1 MGEPPVQ
8 QYLWS
13 AKTKL
18 NANVPI
24 RNSTIGMQSCA
35 VHGLTGNGPR
45 LTGNQTSCATLNES
59 KRREWQQ
66 AAAYSMYST
75 TSETAAAAA
84 VLPVV
89 EQAASR
95 ACCGADTWVSTEGQ
109 RASVG
114 KAGPFCA
121 DLNKN
126 YHVLK
131 LRK

>member
-1 MGEPPVQ
+1 VGEPPVQ

-24 RNSTIGMQSCA
+24 RI
-35 VHGLTGNGPR
+35 GNGPR
-45 LTGNQTSCATLNES
+45 STSNQTSCATLNES

-84 VLPVV
+84 VLPV
-89 EQAASR
+89 EQAASQ
-95 ACCGADTWVSTEGQ
+95 ACCGADRRASAEGQ

-114 KAGPFCA
+114 KSGPFCA